1 MNVNYLQDEKEENGS
16 GGIKS
21 KCEGSFASRPIE
33 PEYETKKVPLDPRIS
48 DKAVMISEDLS
59 ASEEAELLSFQDRN
73 NDVFT

>member
-48 DKAVMISEDLS
+48 DKAVMIS
-59 ASEEAELLSFQDRN
+59 
-73 NDVFT
+73 